1 MWFIAVGD
9 TDGHALVFSG
19 CIKGLYFKPEL
30 TLWGLNLFLWCT
42 GNVNETKAWVH
53 GVASRLRVMLSLAWP
68 TMARLGSFVARVN
81 LRVVF

>member
-1 MWFIAVGD
+1 MHQGPVLQARAHAMGPEPFPLVYGD
-9 TDGHALVFSG
+9 
-19 CIKGLYFKPEL
+19 
-30 TLWGLNLFLWCT
+30 
-42 GNVNETKAWVH
+42 NVNETKAWVH